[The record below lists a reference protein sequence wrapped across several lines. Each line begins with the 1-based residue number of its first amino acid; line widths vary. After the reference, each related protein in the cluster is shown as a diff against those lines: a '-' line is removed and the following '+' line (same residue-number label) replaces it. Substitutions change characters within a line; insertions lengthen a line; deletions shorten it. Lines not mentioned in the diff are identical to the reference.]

1 MKVSYDMSM
10 ASVTPNECTG
20 DGPGVI
26 LVAIDG
32 STTSAR
38 AAAWAAGLA
47 RRQKAR
53 LLCVYVATHPAL
65 AGMTY
70 GMGAEIPM
78 DFGTDEVSKDI
89 AEEIR
94 DAARAYH
101 VSADYLVRS
110 GDPVTEIMKA
120 ADEARVDA
128 VVVGASTQAGHRLI
142 GSVAV
147 RLVRAGRWPV
157 TVVP

>member
-1 MKVSYDMSM
+1 MSN
-10 ASVTPNECTG
+10 VTPNHCSG

-32 STTSAR
+32 STTSSR
-38 AAAWAAGLA
+38 AGAWAAGLA
-47 RRQKAR
+47 RRQGSR
-53 LLCVYVATHPAL
+53 LLCVYVANQPAF
-65 AGMTY
+65 ASMAM
-70 GMGAEIPM
+70 GMGGEIPVN
-78 DFGTDEVSKDI
+78 FGNDEVAK
-89 AEEIR
+89 EILE
-94 DAARAYH
+94 DVRANAKAYQ
-101 VSADYLVRS
+101 VSAEFLVRS
-110 GDPVTEIMKA
+110 GDPVTEIERV
-120 ADEARVDA
+120 ADEVKVDA

>member
-1 MKVSYDMSM
+1 MSRVS
-10 ASVTPNECTG
+10 PNPGTG

-26 LVAIDG
+26 LVAVDG
-32 STTSAR
+32 STTSIR

-47 RRQKAR
+47 RRQGSR
-53 LLCVYVATHPAL
+53 LLCMYVATRPAL
-65 AGMTY
+65 AGLALTA
-70 GMGAEIPM
+70 GAEFPVDDGM
-78 DFGTDEVSKDI
+78 DEA
-89 AEEIR
+89 AEELGKEIMAG
-94 DAARAYH
+94 AAEYAVPVEY
-101 VSADYLVRS
+101 VVRR
-110 GDPVTEIMKA
+110 GDPVTEIIRV
-120 ADEARVDA
+120 ADELRVDA

>member
-1 MKVSYDMSM
+1 M
-10 ASVTPNECTG
+10 ASVSPNPCSG

-26 LVAIDG
+26 LVAVDG
-32 STTSAR
+32 STTSIR

-47 RRQKAR
+47 RRQGSR
-53 LLCVYVATHPAL
+53 LLCMYVATRPAL
-65 AGMTY
+65 AGLALSV
-70 GMGAEIPM
+70 GAEFPVDGGM
-78 DFGTDEVSKDI
+78 DEA
-89 AEEIR
+89 AEELGKEIMAG
-94 DAARAYH
+94 AANYD
-101 VSADYLVRS
+101 VPVEYVVRC
-110 GDPVTEIMKA
+110 GDPVTEIMRV
-120 ADEARVDA
+120 ADEVRVDA